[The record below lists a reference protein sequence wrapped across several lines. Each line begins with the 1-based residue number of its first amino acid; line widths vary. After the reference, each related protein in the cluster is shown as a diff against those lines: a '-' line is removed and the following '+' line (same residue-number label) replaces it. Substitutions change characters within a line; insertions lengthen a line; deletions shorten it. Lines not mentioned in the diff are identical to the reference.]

1 MKFNRTASISKR
13 PAPPPRRLPSPPPP
27 NPAVPSPP
35 VNGSGGGADGAL
47 QWSVRGKLIVLRC
60 RSVAW
65 CFYKLT
71 NILCV
76 LLSEESAWI
85 MHASKLVCDASTVVS
100 VTAVGGP
107 DVQTSN
113 LPRNSTSDVT
123 RGENIGLFG
132 SVRDKPQQN
141 CKMVNYTVKR
151 EKTEWCKH
159 YRHLLQTEWVYSCIL
174 LHFCNTNRQTVTS
187 VIKVHFRSCEAAS
200 RKP

>member
-1 MKFNRTASISKR
+1 MKRAWKIN
-13 PAPPPRRLPSPPPP
+13 SPE
-27 NPAVPSPP
+27 V
-35 VNGSGGGADGAL
+35 
-47 QWSVRGKLIVLRC
+47 Q
-60 RSVAW
+60 SVAW

-107 DVQTSN
+107 DVQTST
-113 LPRNSTSDVT
+113 STPLHFRRDVW
-123 RGENIGLFG
+123 REHLFG
-132 SVRDKPQQN
+132 FVRDKQQQN
-141 CKMVNYTVKR
+141 CEMVNYTVKR
-151 EKTEWCKH
+151 EKNEWCKR

-200 RKP
+200 RKPYLACKKCFSLASSWNRR